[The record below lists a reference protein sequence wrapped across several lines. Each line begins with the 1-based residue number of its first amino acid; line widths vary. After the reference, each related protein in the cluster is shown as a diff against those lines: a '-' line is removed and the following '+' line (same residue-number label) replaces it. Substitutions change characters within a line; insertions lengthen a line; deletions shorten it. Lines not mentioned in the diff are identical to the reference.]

1 MMDEEIEKAGR
12 GEEGYIGIKIN
23 SLTDKV
29 IIDKLIEASKAGVKI
44 ELIVRGICC
53 LKPGVEGMTENIT
66 VISVVGR
73 FLEHSRI
80 YRFGKGEKEKIY
92 IASAD
97 FMTRNTVRRVEVAVP
112 IYDEAIKERIRH
124 IFDTIMAVDEKGK
137 QQNEKGEYLDRE
149 INEKK
154 INSQEIFYEEAYQE

>member
-1 MMDEEIEKAGR
+1 MMDEEIEKAGK

-124 IFDTIMAVDEKGK
+124 IFDTIMADDEKGK